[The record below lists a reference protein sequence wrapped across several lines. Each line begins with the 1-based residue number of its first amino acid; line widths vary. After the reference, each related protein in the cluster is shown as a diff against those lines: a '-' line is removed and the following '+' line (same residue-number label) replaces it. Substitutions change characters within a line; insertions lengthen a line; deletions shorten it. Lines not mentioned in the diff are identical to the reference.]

1 MRKPQ
6 SQGNSAATLICRGAS
21 NYHSVEVEDREG
33 VVDEAATRS
42 RHNSLPLM
50 RSCQSVADI
59 TEPIV
64 PIDPVKPDRP
74 NNTAIVT
81 NSGNKALAIG
91 KLFEHG
97 FDKVARVG
105 NIVDR
110 VKPR

>member
-6 SQGNSAATLICRGAS
+6 SQGNSAAALICCGAS

-33 VVDEAATRS
+33 VIDEAATGS

-50 RSCQSVADI
+50 RLCQPITNI

-74 NNTAIVT
+74 SNTAIVT
-81 NSGNKALAIG
+81 NSGNKALTIG
-91 KLFEHG
+91 KLFEHE
-97 FDKVARVG
+97 FDRVARVG
-105 NIVDR
+105 NIVYR